1 MYLLNR
7 GINIKTHRICWKE
20 DLIAALVVFG
30 CLEGHALPC
39 IVLNEHAY
47 MGQASSPNGARG
59 LLQPPSRQ
67 V

>member
-7 GINIKTHRICWKE
+7 GINIKTRRIRWKE

-39 IVLNEHAY
+39 IVVNEHAY
-47 MGQASSPNGARG
+47 MGQVSWGQGIASATE
-59 LLQPPSRQ
+59 
-67 V
+67 